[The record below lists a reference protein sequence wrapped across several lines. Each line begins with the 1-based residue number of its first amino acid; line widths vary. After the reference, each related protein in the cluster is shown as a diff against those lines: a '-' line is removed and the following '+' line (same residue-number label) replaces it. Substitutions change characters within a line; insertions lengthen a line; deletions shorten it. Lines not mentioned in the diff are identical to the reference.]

1 MTGKKRQILGASLL
15 IAITLVWIWGNSLLP
30 AEASRAISGS
40 VQDFVGQILGLPPDP
55 GGTGEGLLRK
65 IAHLSEFAVLGAE
78 IAMLICLVAR
88 KASPNGDDVTN
99 KRFRTFPKSDP
110 MRQSLREPAR
120 DIPNCNIPS
129 WVVLGLWLLCG
140 LGAAVIDES
149 IQIWSPGRAAMI
161 QDVWIDMAGFVI
173 GGLLIVSVKGLVNTL
188 RKVRKIRK

>member
-30 AEASRAISGS
+30 AEASRALSGS
-40 VQDFVGQILGLPPDP
+40 VQDFVGQILGLPPDT

-88 KASPNGDDVTN
+88 KASPNGDDITN
-99 KRFRTFPKSDP
+99 KCFQTFPRSDS
-110 MRQSLREPAR
+110 MRQFLREPDR
-120 DIPNCNIPS
+120 NIPDCNIPA

-140 LGAAVIDES
+140 LGAAVFDET
-149 IQIWSPGRAAMI
+149 IQLWSPGRAAMV
-161 QDVWIDMAGFVI
+161 QDVWIDMAGFVV
-173 GGLLIVSVKGLVNTL
+173 GGGFFLL
-188 RKVRKIRK
+188 VRELMNKLHRMRRSKK

>member
-30 AEASRAISGS
+30 AEASRALSGS
-40 VQDFVGQILGLPPDP
+40 VQDFVGQILGLPPDT

-88 KASPNGDDVTN
+88 KASP
-99 KRFRTFPKSDP
+99 
-110 MRQSLREPAR
+110 
-120 DIPNCNIPS
+120 

-140 LGAAVIDES
+140 LGAAVFDET
-149 IQIWSPGRAAMI
+149 IQLWSPGRAAMV
-161 QDVWIDMAGFVI
+161 QDVWIDMAGFVV
-173 GGLLIVSVKGLVNTL
+173 GGGFFLL
-188 RKVRKIRK
+188 VRELMNKLHRMRRSKK